1 MHQEIACT
9 DYRDDDGKNGQ
20 NLARRHAWGRFD
32 DTYRQYK
39 ARMRRWRA
47 WYQEMPTGEADG
59 ITPARCCGGPTF
71 LLPSIFERFGAVIF
85 STAPR
90 FFVSLTTGGFIRLG
104 TVA

>member
-1 MHQEIACT
+1 VHQEIACP

-20 NLARRHAWGRFD
+20 KLAREACLGRFD

-59 ITPARCCGGPTF
+59 ITP
-71 LLPSIFERFGAVIF
+71 LGAVGALL
-85 STAPR
+85 SCSPR
-90 FFVSLTTGGFIRLG
+90 FSSAL
-104 TVA
+104 AP